1 MVIAIDGYEANVEHR
16 VGIGRYAYEILT
28 RMYAIRKEDL
38 FYSHIF
44 FRIYLP
50 QSPRSDMPKETAW
63 WTYHIVKPKKLWTF
77 IGFPLALFKDTP
89 KADVVFSPTHYIPRF
104 ITTPRVMSIMD
115 VSYLSYP
122 ELFKAKDLH
131 QLVHWTRY
139 AATRAKLIFTIS
151 QFSRNAIIKQYR
163 VTPRQV
169 VVTYPGLTEK
179 VSGLPAGKA
188 GIKYQ
193 VSSMEITKKYA
204 IAKHYILSVGTV
216 QPRKNYE
223 RLIQAFS
230 LFLQKNKQ
238 KFGTIDL
245 VIVGKKGWLYDEILY
260 APKKFGV
267 EKQVK
272 FLDFVPDSDLAAIY
286 KNALCFALPSL
297 YEGFGLPVLEAMAC
311 GCPVVVSNSS
321 SLPEIAGQA
330 GVYVDPDDVE
340 SIANGLL
347 TAVRQRNLMQGK
359 IRVKKGLDQ
368 VSKFSWDKAAKETLD
383 LLERVGKGTLI

>member
-1 MVIAIDGYEANVEHR
+1 MIISIDGYEANVEHR

-44 FRIYLP
+44 FRVYLP
-50 QSPRSDMPKETAW
+50 QAPRSDMPRETSW

-77 IGFPLALFKDTP
+77 IGFPFALIRDKP

-104 ITTPRVMSIMD
+104 VSASRVMSIMD
-115 VSYLSYP
+115 CSYLSYP

-139 AATRAKLIFTIS
+139 AASHAKLIFTIS
-151 QFSRNAIIKQYR
+151 EFSRNAIIKAYQ
-163 VTPRQV
+163 VSPRRV
-169 VVTYPGLTEK
+169 VVTYPGLVTLNLTK
-179 VSGLPAGKA
+179 QHMQ
-188 GIKYQ
+188 Q
-193 VSSMEITKKYA
+193 VDKKYA
-204 IAKHYILSVGTV
+204 IAKHYILSVGTI

-223 RLIQAFS
+223 RLIEAFA
-230 LFLQKNKQ
+230 LFLKKNKQ
-238 KFGTIDL
+238 KFGVIDL
-245 VIVGKKGWLYDEILY
+245 VIVGKKGWLYNEILH
-260 APKKFGV
+260 APKRYGV

-272 FLDFVPDSDLAAIY
+272 FLDFVPDSDLPTLY

-297 YEGFGLPVLEAMAC
+297 YEGFGLPVLEAMAQ

-321 SLPEIAGQA
+321 SLPEIAGKA
-330 GVYVDPDDVE
+330 GVYVDPKNVE
-340 SIANGLL
+340 SIASGLL
-347 TAVRQRNLMQGK
+347 TAVRQRNLIQGR

-383 LLERVGKGTLI
+383 LLERVGKGTLL

>member
-1 MVIAIDGYEANVEHR
+1 MIISIDGYEANVEHR

-44 FRIYLP
+44 FRVYLP
-50 QSPRSDMPKETAW
+50 QAPRSDMPRETSW

-77 IGFPLALFKDTP
+77 IGFPFALIRDKP

-104 ITTPRVMSIMD
+104 VSASRVMSIMD
-115 VSYLSYP
+115 CSYLSYP

-139 AATRAKLIFTIS
+139 AASHAKLIFTIS
-151 QFSRNAIIKQYR
+151 EFSRNAIIKAYR
-163 VTPRQV
+163 VNPRRV
-169 VVTYPGLTEK
+169 VVTYPGLVTLNFK
-179 VSGLPAGKA
+179 KQHMQLVD
-188 GIKYQ
+188 
-193 VSSMEITKKYA
+193 KKYP
-204 IAKHYILSVGTV
+204 IAKHYILSVGTI

-223 RLIQAFS
+223 RLIEAFA
-230 LFLQKNKQ
+230 LFLKKNKQ
-238 KFGTIDL
+238 KFGVIDL
-245 VIVGKKGWLYDEILY
+245 VIVGKKGWLYNEILH
-260 APKKFGV
+260 APKRYGV

-272 FLDFVPDSDLAAIY
+272 FLDFVPDSDLPTLY

-297 YEGFGLPVLEAMAC
+297 YEGFGLPVLEAMAQ

-321 SLPEIAGQA
+321 SLPEIAGKA
-330 GVYVDPDDVE
+330 GVYVDPKNVE
-340 SIANGLL
+340 SIASGLL
-347 TAVRQRNLMQGK
+347 TAVRQRNLIQGR

-383 LLERVGKGTLI
+383 LLERVGKGTLL